1 MVADL
6 LMLERLSGA
15 DLALLAR
22 VTGAAGAEAD
32 PAAGLRARPAA
43 VEPLLGRPE
52 VYDALFAGAEDTL
65 VLVTPFLAFAVLVAH
80 TAHAL
85 TGATFVTERVGR
97 RTSVPV
103 FEVEPL
109 RELLDDPLRRLFLA
123 DLLASYTHVAS
134 GTVWMKGRRGWRHRR
149 FSELDPVQLAELA
162 LAAPAR
168 ERPAVYRRL
177 GDLAL
182 FLGGVFPD
190 YVESHPLPP
199 VGVERL
205 RRALAGDGSAGH
217 DAAGV
222 PGFSGSLG
230 PGLGAP
236 TLLESV
242 GKRSYQLA
250 WAATPYHDL
259 GFAPALGYVA
269 GHYRHARM
277 VLGFITDSY
286 LRGMRD
292 RWFPLGEG

>member
-1 MVADL
+1 MISDL
-6 LMLERLSGA
+6 LLLERLSDA

-22 VTGAAGAEAD
+22 IAGAAGVAAD

-43 VEPLLGRPE
+43 VEPLLGRPD
-52 VYDALFAGAEDTL
+52 VFDALFADGGEDPL
-65 VLVTPFLAFAVLVAH
+65 VLVSPFAAFAVLVAH
-80 TAHAL
+80 TAGAL
-85 TGATFVTERVGR
+85 AGVTFVPERVGR

-109 RELLDDPLRRLFLA
+109 RQLLDDPLRRLFLA
-123 DLLASYTHVAS
+123 DLLASYAHVAS

-162 LAAPAR
+162 LLAAPQ

-190 YVESHPLPP
+190 YVEVHPLPP

-205 RRALAGDGSAGH
+205 QRALAGGGPAGAPDLPH
-217 DAAGV
+217 E
-222 PGFSGSLG
+222 LG

-236 TLLESV
+236 TLLEAV

-250 WAATPYHDL
+250 WSAVPYPDL
-259 GFAPALGYVA
+259 GLSPALGYVA
-269 GHYRHARM
+269 EHYRHARM
-277 VLGFITDSY
+277 VLGYITDSY
-286 LRGMRD
+286 LRRMRG